1 MVINLLNAFLS
12 VVHPVQL
19 QPIVGGQTIQSNG
32 DFNFQVVLLVYGL
45 IQCGG
50 FILNNKFAGTA
61 AHCIKDQREDLVS
74 RCTKIK
80 KRIYLI
86 VINYFST
93 LLAMDR

>member
-1 MVINLLNAFLS
+1 M
-12 VVHPVQL
+12 VHPVQL

-61 AHCIKDQREDLVS
+61 AHCIKDQREELVRKS
-74 RCTKIK
+74 CYSNKDQNI
-80 KRIYLI
+80 IIL
-86 VINYFST
+86 INYFST
-93 LLAMDR
+93 FLAMDR